1 MTRIYTSVDIV
12 KRITNYGMFSSVG
25 DAAVHGIVCAARAT
39 PGKLSW
45 ADIQNSLIALA
56 DSDSDVFGEA
66 NDTAVR
72 ECVYDL
78 CVCYT
83 SDFYGA

>member
-1 MTRIYTSVDIV
+1 MTTLSHDIS
-12 KRITNYGMFSSVG
+12 YGMFSEVG
-25 DAAVHGIVCAARAT
+25 NLAVHGIVCTARAT

>member
-1 MTRIYTSVDIV
+1 MFFNKTDLS
-12 KRITNYGMFSSVG
+12 YGMFSAEGNS
-25 DAAVHGIVCAARAT
+25 AVHGIVVAVRAT

-56 DSDSDVFGEA
+56 DSDYDKFGEA

-72 ECVYDL
+72 EYVYDL